1 MKMLPEEGPI
11 DNVSAAMYNGSLEV
25 PMKLLRLTLLV
36 LVAFGV
42 AHAQTI
48 DLGQDVFINNE
59 GPIVVCVDA
68 GVAVRKLDKPY
79 VMFMV
84 FMGAKGDG
92 NFSVNRDDVVM
103 VYKGQEYKMPSV
115 EEWRQEYRGA
125 NNDIELY
132 IRLGKES
139 LALSQMRFWSYPWN
153 YDFFPV
159 LGRGP
164 LPSNQVSMSGNL
176 GARTKVYFKNPGFQK
191 GDEFVIKVT
200 DHNNPEVVGLCAVV
214 LDPK

>member
-1 MKMLPEEGPI
+1 MKIMRLI
-11 DNVSAAMYNGSLEV
+11 LFVVIVSS
-25 PMKLLRLTLLV
+25 
-36 LVAFGV
+36 VAI
-42 AHAQTI
+42 AQTV
-48 DLGQDVFINNE
+48 DLGQNVFVNNE

-68 GVAVRKLDKPY
+68 AVAVRKMDQPF

-92 NFSVNRDDVVM
+92 NFSVPRDNVVL
-103 VYKGQEYKMPSV
+103 VYKGQEYKMPSL
-115 EEWRQEYRGA
+115 EELRKEYKGA

-132 IRLGKES
+132 SRLGKES
-139 LALSQMRFWSYPWN
+139 LALSQMRFWRYPWD

-159 LGRGP
+159 LGKGP

-176 GARTKVYFKNPGFQK
+176 GARTKVYFRNPGFQK

-200 DHNNPEVVGLCAVV
+200 DQKNPEAVGLCAVI
-214 LDPK
+214 LDTK